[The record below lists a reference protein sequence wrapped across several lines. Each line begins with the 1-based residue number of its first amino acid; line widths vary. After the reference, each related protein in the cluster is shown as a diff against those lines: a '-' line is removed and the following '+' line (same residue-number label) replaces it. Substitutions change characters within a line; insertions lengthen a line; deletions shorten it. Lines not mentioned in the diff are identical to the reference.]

1 MKPFSW
7 LHFWIWFQEN
17 CVPVYYLGLSEIPFD
32 SQYIKLSRFYT
43 FIYSFF
49 HNFMRPRNPAK
60 NVWHVLHNHVQCPI
74 FRLWKRYAP
83 IKQENPALPFMMK
96 ESPDPSRRVEPRG
109 VESRVIYWT
118 AFSTFK
124 AWLWSHL
131 LDSFNKKKV
140 SPSAKEPI
148 WL

>member
-1 MKPFSW
+1 M
-7 LHFWIWFQEN
+7 
-17 CVPVYYLGLSEIPFD
+17 PVYYLGLSEIPFD

-60 NVWHVLHNHVQCPI
+60 NVWHVLYCTIMPSALSFGYGND
-74 FRLWKRYAP
+74 
-83 IKQENPALPFMMK
+83 IKQENPALSFIMR

-118 AFSTFK
+118 AFSTVK

-148 WL
+148 